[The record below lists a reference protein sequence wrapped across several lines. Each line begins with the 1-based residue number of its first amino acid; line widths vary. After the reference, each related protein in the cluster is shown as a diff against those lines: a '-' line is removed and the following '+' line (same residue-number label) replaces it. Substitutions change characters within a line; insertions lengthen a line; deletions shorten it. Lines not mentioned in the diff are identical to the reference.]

1 MLSALLE
8 SDCFYR
14 MIFFKKKATKMLRFA
29 FCKISVTSIWFLF
42 LDWTDGPVG
51 GRCPCLLFFRRSY
64 IVIESSV
71 KL

>member
-1 MLSALLE
+1 MN
-8 SDCFYR
+8 D
-14 MIFFKKKATKMLRFA
+14 FFLKKATKMLSFA

-51 GRCPCLLFFRRSY
+51 GRSLLIILQKDYY

-71 KL
+71 TL